1 MTLDYMFWG
10 FLAGFVLIALYVV
23 RLGVRLAGLER
34 RLRDL

>member
-10 FLAGFVLIALYVV
+10 FLAGFVLIALYLI

-34 RLRDL
+34 RIRDL

>member
-23 RLGVRLAGLER
+23 RLGLRLAGLER
-34 RLRDL
+34 RLRGF